1 MTLFFFFFL
10 TSFLC
15 LIGKRKGQER
25 RGQER
30 KKKKNRTEKP
40 SVLTPGK
47 YDIALGLWREYMLIF
62 NLFLLEGI
70 FQESM

>member
-1 MTLFFFFFL
+1 MERMRFQCSNDFILFFL

-30 KKKKNRTEKP
+30 KKKKKNRTEKP

-47 YDIALGLWREYMLIF
+47 YDIALGL
-62 NLFLLEGI
+62 
-70 FQESM
+70 